1 MKFIDNATKNSSKA
15 DVVPAAGRRLRLF
28 VVLLFLCAGRLL
40 PSSSAAAD
48 TGKNLATEYQL
59 KAAFLYNFMKFV
71 EWPNILS
78 NPQSGNSET
87 KKEPLLV
94 CVLGENNL
102 KDPLNSLSE
111 KTIKDRPVKIEFI
124 DGFEAFKKK
133 HGDASVE
140 DYLEQ
145 IQKTIISCHLLF
157 VGASEKERL
166 AEILKLSEKKPI
178 LTVSDIG
185 NFAGVGGVIEFVTEN
200 NKMRFD
206 INVVSAEAKKLK
218 ISSQLLQLARKVYKK
233 ENPR

>member
-15 DVVPAAGRRLRLF
+15 DVVSAAGRRLRLF

-87 KKEPLLV
+87 KKEPLRV

-124 DGFEAFKKK
+124 DSFEELKKK

-145 IQKTIISCHLLF
+145 IQKTIVSCHLLF

-178 LTVSDIG
+178 
-185 NFAGVGGVIEFVTEN
+185 
-200 NKMRFD
+200 
-206 INVVSAEAKKLK
+206 
-218 ISSQLLQLARKVYKK
+218 
-233 ENPR
+233 